1 MCDLLGFSKESWTCS
16 GEKFTVSKLLTF
28 LLEKFRSESYA
39 SSSKIS
45 FDSFDMFDTRLILV
59 WYVELQSFKVLRV
72 KSAYFTNEVILA
84 NPRIKSAYFTNKLIL
99 AKTKDKSILQH
110 GFWQQW
116 LCSLNMLFCFAADT
130 INFVF
135 IFGT

>member
-59 WYVELQSFKVLRV
+59 WYSFDMLNFKVSKFWESNLR
-72 KSAYFTNEVILA
+72 
-84 NPRIKSAYFTNKLIL
+84 
-99 AKTKDKSILQH
+99 ILQMN
-110 GFWQQW
+110 WY
-116 LCSLNMLFCFAADT
+116 
-130 INFVF
+130 
-135 IFGT
+135 